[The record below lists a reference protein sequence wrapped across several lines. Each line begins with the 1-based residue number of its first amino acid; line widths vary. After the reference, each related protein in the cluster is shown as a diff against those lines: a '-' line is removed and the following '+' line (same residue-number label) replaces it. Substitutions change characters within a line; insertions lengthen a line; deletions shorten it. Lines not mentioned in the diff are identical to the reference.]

1 MFRGSPSVLPSFYRV
16 FPVDRIDLASFHRLA
31 LLWPYVYLVLPSFAR
46 LKNNDNNKNDTVY
59 RRRYGAS
66 VDHFIIA
73 ERAVRGQA
81 STFNDRQRRD
91 APAHR
96 LGDVDSSSRRLFC
109 FPFCFPSRWVYF
121 FWGGEGELL
130 FASAGDVTRDVF
142 SVETSRRCCRPLG
155 GFPYRRIA
163 IEVEELGRRDRLPS
177 EKWVDVFHLVVP
189 SFTGFFFFFSSNEFY
204 GRRCR
209 RRRRCESF
217 VRIVKSWRSTPV
229 NRAKVVEKA
238 SPWRVSFEKYD
249 QPRPLYDSFQSTL
262 LKPNKTP

>member
-1 MFRGSPSVLPSFYRV
+1 MDSLFSFLFTFISASLCCLRFRFASLLAGTFTCYLVLPSFSAMFRGSPSVLPSFYRV

-109 FPFCFPSRWVYF
+109 FPFCFPSR
-121 FWGGEGELL
+121 
-130 FASAGDVTRDVF
+130 
-142 SVETSRRCCRPLG
+142 
-155 GFPYRRIA
+155 
-163 IEVEELGRRDRLPS
+163 
-177 EKWVDVFHLVVP
+177 
-189 SFTGFFFFFSSNEFY
+189 
-204 GRRCR
+204 
-209 RRRRCESF
+209 
-217 VRIVKSWRSTPV
+217 
-229 NRAKVVEKA
+229 
-238 SPWRVSFEKYD
+238 
-249 QPRPLYDSFQSTL
+249 
-262 LKPNKTP
+262 

>member
-1 MFRGSPSVLPSFYRV
+1 MDSLFSFLFTFISAPLCCLRFRFASLLAGTFTCYLVLPSFSAMFRGSPSVLPSFYRV

-96 LGDVDSSSRRLFC
+96 LGDVDSSSRRLFS
-109 FPFCFPSRWVYF
+109 F
-121 FWGGEGELL
+121 L
-130 FASAGDVTRDVF
+130 FAF
-142 SVETSRRCCRPLG
+142 LLVEFIFFG
-155 GFPYRRIA
+155 GGRGIA
-163 IEVEELGRRDRLPS
+163 FRFGR
-177 EKWVDVFHLVVP
+177 
-189 SFTGFFFFFSSNEFY
+189 
-204 GRRCR
+204 
-209 RRRRCESF
+209 
-217 VRIVKSWRSTPV
+217 
-229 NRAKVVEKA
+229 
-238 SPWRVSFEKYD
+238 
-249 QPRPLYDSFQSTL
+249 
-262 LKPNKTP
+262 